1 MDKPDL
7 ADMIMYLKIRIAQ
20 GRGSTLKEEKTM
32 LEIIGRHLE
41 DDLTAF
47 DENENLRSILS
58 ELYDEVSYERSGV
71 WCIDDASLQKKVQEI
86 LGNK

>member
-20 GRGSTLKEEKTM
+20 GRGSTLEEEKAM

-41 DDLTAF
+41 DDMNSF
-47 DENENLRSILS
+47 DENEKLRTLLGD
-58 ELYDEVSYERSGV
+58 LYDEVSYERSGV
-71 WCIDDASLQKKVQEI
+71 WCIDNASLQKKIQEVRKI
-86 LGNK
+86 I

>member
-20 GRGSTLKEEKTM
+20 GRGSTLEEEKAM

-41 DDLTAF
+41 DDLDSS
-47 DENENLRSILS
+47 DENEKLRALLGD
-58 ELYDEVSYERSGV
+58 LYDEVSYERSGV
-71 WCIDDASLQKKVQEI
+71 WCIDNASLQKKIEQI
-86 LGNK
+86 LRNK